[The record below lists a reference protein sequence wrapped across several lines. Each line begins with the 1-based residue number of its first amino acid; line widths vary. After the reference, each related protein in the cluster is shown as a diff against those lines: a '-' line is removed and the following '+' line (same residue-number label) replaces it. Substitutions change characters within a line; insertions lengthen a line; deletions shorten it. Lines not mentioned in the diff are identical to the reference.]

1 LLDLSLAE
9 ASSALV
15 CRQLLVTSAVPVK
28 PPGCEG
34 SGASASVA
42 PSLLAEPIAVNYTN
56 VQPTGESDSVG
67 PGLVYVEFQNT
78 SNVNATQVVFELD
91 VNGATVSRF
100 NDIGTFAPGV
110 TIKHGFL
117 NTSADPNAQVNV
129 VKVKLA
135 DGSAWVPPSV
145 PAEDN

>member
-1 LLDLSLAE
+1 MNIKQA
-9 ASSALV
+9 AA
-15 CRQLLVTSAVPVK
+15 
-28 PPGCEG
+28 
-34 SGASASVA
+34 
-42 PSLLAEPIAVNYTN
+42 SLLALTILAGGPGMALAATTLSSDPIAINYTN

-67 PGLVYVEFQNT
+67 PGFVYVEFQNT

-91 VNGATVSRF
+91 VNGARVNRF
-100 NDIGTFAPGV
+100 NDIGKFAPGV

-135 DGSAWVPPSV
+135 DGSAWVPPYV
-145 PAEDN
+145 AAEDN